1 MSLYAEYLKY
11 CPEIIRCLENAR
23 ASGRMAHSFLINA
36 ADDQMRAEFAVIL
49 QQLTGCRN
57 PKDGRPDLN
66 CQFCRQIESGTYS
79 DLHRITPVGKMYQ
92 IRVGDRNNP
101 EPNTL
106 RYMLDHLSYT
116 AGNYRKFGLIED
128 ADRMGVEAQNALLKT
143 LEEPPPETTIILST
157 ANPASLLPTT
167 RSRCQML
174 SLPNF
179 RNTIDFDGANE
190 VKQALFELCFE
201 AVNDLCRTEIALQ
214 KILGTAT
221 QLAENARS
229 SAEAEFQDMMASAIA
244 ADDAPRLKQLESHIA
259 DAASGEY
266 IRRRRRFIGFITTF
280 CSQIF
285 MLSRGVKR
293 EDLPCAAVFDH
304 LPIPLN
310 ISEERG
316 NAILKEAEE
325 LEYTLKFNVNDEL
338 ALRTFAVNLTM
349 R

>member
-128 ADRMGVEAQNALLKT
+128 ADRMGVEA
-143 LEEPPPETTIILST
+143 
-157 ANPASLLPTT
+157 
-167 RSRCQML
+167 
-174 SLPNF
+174 
-179 RNTIDFDGANE
+179 
-190 VKQALFELCFE
+190 
-201 AVNDLCRTEIALQ
+201 
-214 KILGTAT
+214 
-221 QLAENARS
+221 
-229 SAEAEFQDMMASAIA
+229 
-244 ADDAPRLKQLESHIA
+244 
-259 DAASGEY
+259 
-266 IRRRRRFIGFITTF
+266 
-280 CSQIF
+280 
-285 MLSRGVKR
+285 
-293 EDLPCAAVFDH
+293 
-304 LPIPLN
+304 
-310 ISEERG
+310 SE
-316 NAILKEAEE
+316 K
-325 LEYTLKFNVNDEL
+325 
-338 ALRTFAVNLTM
+338 
-349 R
+349 